1 MREFE
6 LKIDEALLNGLS
18 PLKVTPFNF
27 QLLQECLGFRLGKAG
42 LEKYEVKEN
51 PLPVVTD
58 LLYHWPFPQYIT
70 GERYN
75 FLIVRDSLVNYEDVV
90 YHVSDNHATVTHI
103 FSVDQLT
110 FGQGTL
116 MEVADFGEYAF
127 MTNGVIMIFWDPAL
141 GAWNKIIASAVIPMM
156 RTVCNFKGQLVG
168 GNVVSAWHDCDETF
182 YVWSKI
188 GQMDFTPDN
197 YNLAGYRRDPFGGE
211 IYHVRRLGDN
221 CVGYSSKGV
230 TLLSPVSSPAATFGF
245 TELIDVGLK
254 NQGAMNGSL
263 DVQVY
268 VGEDNI
274 LRRVTKGGIEELGY
288 EFYMEDLGEVI
299 VQYDPKQKDFY
310 IGDDK
315 KTFLLTSKGLT
326 EIPQHPSAVW
336 RRNDET
342 HMLPDT
348 VDDYYQTIVTG
359 PFNMGY
365 SGQKTIFAMETDLLL
380 GYRPQVAVS
389 YYSNPVSFGT
399 TSWVPLNNQN
409 VAAIMITG
417 NAFAF
422 HLRYQPDYDNS
433 RLSYIK
439 ARYKMTDLR
448 SLRGV
453 YAPPPRGQG
462 V

>member
-6 LKIDEALLNGLS
+6 LVIDEALRNGLS
-18 PLKVTPFNF
+18 PFKMTPFNS
-27 QLLQECLGFRLGKAG
+27 QLLQECLGFRLGKVG
-42 LEKYEVKEN
+42 LEKYEQKTN
-51 PLPVVTD
+51 PLPGTTD
-58 LLYHWPFPQYIT
+58 VLYSWPFPQYIT

-75 FLIVRDSLVNYEDVV
+75 FLIVRDVLVNHEDVV
-90 YHVSDNHATVTHI
+90 YHISDDHLTVTHI
-103 FSVDQLT
+103 FSVDVLT

-141 GAWNKIIASAVIPMM
+141 GAWDKITASAVIPMM

-188 GQMDFTPDN
+188 GQMDFTPDS
-197 YNLAGYRRDPFGGE
+197 YNLAGYRRDPFGGT
-211 IYHVRRLGDN
+211 IHHVRRLRDN
-221 CVGYSSKGV
+221 VVGYSSKGI
-230 TLLSPVSSPAATFGF
+230 TLLSPVSSPTATFGF
-245 TELIDVGLK
+245 TELSDVGIK
-254 NQGAMNGSL
+254 NQGAMNGDL
-263 DVQVY
+263 NVQVY

-274 LRRVTKGGIEELGY
+274 LRRITEKGIEELGY
-288 EFYMEDLGEVI
+288 ENYMELLGEVI

-310 IGDDK
+310 IGDNV
-315 KTFLLTSKGLT
+315 KTFLLTTNGLT

-336 RRNDET
+336 RRDGET

-348 VDDYYQTIVTG
+348 VDDYYQTIVTQ
-359 PFNMGY
+359 PFDMGY
-365 SGQKTIFAMETDLLL
+365 GGQKTIFSMETDLLL
-380 GYRPQVAVS
+380 GYKPEVAVDYYNNPTS
-389 YYSNPVSFGT
+389 YGT
-399 TSWVPLNNQN
+399 TSYVPLNDQN
-409 VAAIMITG
+409 VASIIASG

-422 HLRYQPDYDNS
+422 RLRFQPDYDNT

-448 SLRGV
+448 GIRGV
-453 YAPPPRGQG
+453 YAPPPRGQS
-462 V
+462 